1 MSTTIKFDT
10 KKLEKDLNKMVQ
22 NVNNEISIKREV
34 ESRHGNMKV
43 LKKTEKELLSILI
56 SKENNYTCTIT
67 YRQLPSYIST
77 QLNDLLTTLKY
88 AGYVANF
95 SQWLGGS
102 HVTLTPEGLS
112 YLEMENEYIKNNTT
126 PNVSIGTLNASESS
140 IIFGTVYDS
149 NFNIDN
155 SYQKVESMIEE
166 KGKEDKEELKQIL
179 NEVKDYIDNINESK
193 VVSKNSGLFERIGN
207 HIEKHQWFYQC
218 IVNMLGNAIIAKM
231 SGN

>member
-1 MSTTIKFDT
+1 MSGTIKFDT
-10 KKLEKDLNKMVQ
+10 KKLEKNFSKMVK
-22 NVNNEISIKREV
+22 NINNEITIKREV

-56 SKENNYTCTIT
+56 SKENNYTSTIT
-67 YRQLPSYIST
+67 YDELPNYIST
-77 QLNDLLTTLKY
+77 QLKDLLTALKY

-95 SQWLGGS
+95 IQWMGGS
-102 HVTLTPEGLS
+102 QVTLTPEGLS
-112 YLEMENEYIKNNTT
+112 YLEMENEYIKNNAMT
-126 PNVSIGTLNASESS
+126 NVSIGTLNASGSN
-140 IIFGTVYDS
+140 INFGTVYDS

-166 KGKEDKEELKQIL
+166 KGNEDKEELKQIL

-193 VVSKNSGLFERIGN
+193 VVSKNTGLFKRIGN
-207 HIEKHQWFYQC
+207 HIKKHQWFYQC